1 MITLK
6 PSNIDAYIA
15 TFPKEVQAVLQQIRD
30 KIKEIAPEAEETIS
44 YDMPTFN
51 LYGTYLVYFA
61 AFKKHIG
68 MYSVPTG
75 HPDFEEEFAH
85 YKTGSGSI
93 QFPLNKP
100 MPWELIER
108 IVKHRIQE
116 NADKAKRLK

>member
-1 MITLK
+1 MASSK
-6 PSNIDAYIA
+6 SENIEAYIA
-15 TFPKEVQAVLQQIRD
+15 RFPKEVQDVLQQIRA

-75 HPDFEEEFAH
+75 HPDFDAEFAQ
-85 YKTGSGSI
+85 YKTGSGSV

-100 MPWELIER
+100 MPLDFIER
-108 IVKHRIQE
+108 IVRYKVEE
-116 NADKAKRLK
+116 NKKKATLKK